1 MGDPLGRS
9 PRALRHEVLLS
20 CRGWANRLRKQ
31 FVRSAED
38 ENMSTLF
45 PSQRLAVGLLL
56 AACLAAV
63 PFAQTRQ
70 PFSRIAVTVTPDRS
84 DWTYDVGQPARFRVD
99 VVRDGHQVAGATVK
113 YSIGPEMMPP
123 IVSTSAVVGSTPLMV
138 DGGTMKEPGF
148 LRLIATAEIDG
159 RTYRGV
165 GTAGFAP
172 DRIQPTQVSPPDFD
186 AFWVGERKRLAALP
200 IDAKW
205 TPLPDYGNADVD
217 CSQINLQNV
226 GLTAGTSRLY
236 GILCVPRA
244 AGKYPAVLAVP
255 GAGVRPYRGL
265 AEVARRGVI
274 TFQIGIHG
282 IPVIQP
288 QEVYDSL
295 GRGGLSGYWTF
306 GLDSRE
312 RYFYRRVYTGTLRA
326 NDFLTSLPQ
335 WDGRNLGVTGGSQGG
350 ALTIVTAGLDRRVTR
365 LAAYYPALS
374 DLTGYLHVRA
384 GGWPHMF
391 RAAADGPDFHR
402 SDAKTATTGYY
413 DVVNFARRVTAPG
426 LYSWGF
432 NDETCPPT
440 SMYAAYNVI
449 SAPKRLM
456 LAYDTGHRTTQEQAD
471 DVDDWLIQ
479 ELTGRGTSS
488 AAGRN

>member
-1 MGDPLGRS
+1 MVWLVAAPL
-9 PRALRHEVLLS
+9 
-20 CRGWANRLRKQ
+20 
-31 FVRSAED
+31 
-38 ENMSTLF
+38 
-45 PSQRLAVGLLL
+45 
-56 AACLAAV
+56 
-63 PFAQTRQ
+63 AQAPRQ
-70 PFSRIAVTVTPDRS
+70 PFSRVAVTVTPDRP
-84 DWTYDVGQPARFRVD
+84 DWTYQPGQAVKFRVD
-99 VVRDGHQVAGATVK
+99 VVHDGHQVAGTTVK
-113 YSIGPEMMPP
+113 YSLGPEMLPALTE
-123 IVSTSAVVGSTPLMV
+123 SSAVVGTAPLV
-138 DGGTMKEPGF
+138 IEGGTMKEPGF

-159 RTYRGV
+159 RTYRGL

-172 DRIQPTQVSPPDFD
+172 ERIQPTQVNPPDFD
-186 AFWVGERKRLAALP
+186 AFWDAERKRLAALP
-200 IDAKW
+200 IDARW
-205 TPLPDYGNADVD
+205 TPLPDYGTADAE
-217 CSQINLQNV
+217 CSQVNLQNV
-226 GLTAGTSRLY
+226 GLTGGSSRLY
-236 GILCVPRA
+236 GILCQPRTP
-244 AGKYPAVLAVP
+244 GKYPALLSVP

-265 AEVARRGVI
+265 AEIAGRGVI
-274 TFQIGIHG
+274 TLQIGIHG

-295 GRGGLSGYWTF
+295 GRGGLSGYQTF

-312 RYFYRRVYTGTLRA
+312 RYYYRRVYTGTLRA

-350 ALTIVTAGLDRRVTR
+350 ALSIVTAGLDRRVTR

-374 DLTGYLHVRA
+374 DVTGYLQSRA

-391 RAAADGPDFHR
+391 RATDGPNFHR
-402 SDAKTATTGYY
+402 DEAKVATTSYY

-449 SAPKRLM
+449 TAPKRLM

-471 DVDDWLIQ
+471 DVDDWLVK
-479 ELTGRGTSS
+479 ELTGRASS
-488 AAGRN
+488 PNGWRQH

>member
-1 MGDPLGRS
+1 MLPSIRRRIS
-9 PRALRHEVLLS
+9 VVCALAWLV
-20 CRGWANRLRKQ
+20 
-31 FVRSAED
+31 
-38 ENMSTLF
+38 
-45 PSQRLAVGLLL
+45 
-56 AACLAAV
+56 AV
-63 PFAQTRQ
+63 PLAQTRQ
-70 PFSRIAVTVTPDRS
+70 PFSRVAVTVTPDHP
-84 DWTYDVGQPARFRVD
+84 DWTYQPGEAVTFRID

-113 YSIGPEMMPP
+113 YGIGPEMLPP
-123 IVSTSAVVGSTPLMV
+123 VTQATAVVGATPLTV
-138 DGGTMKEPGF
+138 AGGTMNAPGF
-148 LRLIATAEIDG
+148 LRLVATAEVDG

-172 DRIQPTQVSPPDFD
+172 DRIQPTQVNPPDFD
-186 AFWVGERKRLAALP
+186 AFWDAERTRLAALP
-200 IDAKW
+200 LDAKW
-205 TPLPDYGNADVD
+205 TPLPDYGTADVD

-226 GLTAGTSRLY
+226 GLTEGASRLY
-236 GILCVPRA
+236 GILCMPRA
-244 AGKYPAVLAVP
+244 PGKYPALLSVP

-265 AEVARRGVI
+265 AEIAGRGLI

-295 GRGGLSGYWTF
+295 ARGGLSGYPTF

-312 RYFYRRVYTGTLRA
+312 RYYYRRVYTGTLRA

-350 ALTIVTAGLDRRVTR
+350 ALAIVTAGLDRRVTR

-374 DLTGYLHVRA
+374 DVTGYLQAARRRLAAHVPRD
-384 GGWPHMF
+384 
-391 RAAADGPDFHR
+391 RGPNVHR
-402 SDAKTATTGYY
+402 DEAKIVTTRYY

-440 SMYAAYNVI
+440 SMYSAYNVI
-449 SAPKRLM
+449 TAPKRLM
-456 LAYDTGHRTTQEQAD
+456 LAYDTGHRSTQEQVD
-471 DVDDWLIQ
+471 DVNDWLAD
-479 ELTGRGTSS
+479 ELTGRGRPS
-488 AAGRN
+488 AVR

>member
-1 MGDPLGRS
+1 MPSYLTRRRLLGTCSVLACIVAAPL
-9 PRALRHEVLLS
+9 
-20 CRGWANRLRKQ
+20 
-31 FVRSAED
+31 
-38 ENMSTLF
+38 
-45 PSQRLAVGLLL
+45 
-56 AACLAAV
+56 
-63 PFAQTRQ
+63 AQAPRQ
-70 PFSRIAVTVTPDRS
+70 PFSRVLVTVTPDRP
-84 DWTYDVGQPARFRVD
+84 DWTYQPGEPVTFRID
-99 VVRDGHQVAGATVK
+99 VVRDGHQVSGATVK
-113 YSIGPEMMPP
+113 YGVGPEMLPP
-123 IVSTSAVVGSTPLMV
+123 VTEATAVVSTTPLTV
-138 DGGTMKEPGF
+138 AGGTLKEPGF
-148 LRLIATAEIDG
+148 LRLVATAEIDG

-172 DRIQPTQVSPPDFD
+172 DRIQPTQVNPPDFD
-186 AFWVGERKRLAALP
+186 AFWDAERKRLAALP
-200 IDAKW
+200 LDARW

-226 GLTAGTSRLY
+226 GLTGGASRLY
-236 GILCVPRA
+236 GILCMPRA
-244 AGKYPAVLAVP
+244 AGKYPALLSLP

-265 AEVARRGVI
+265 AEIAGRGLI

-295 GRGGLSGYWTF
+295 GPGGLSGYPTF

-312 RYFYRRVYTGTLRA
+312 RYYYRRVYTGTLRA

-374 DLTGYLHVRA
+374 DVTGYLHARA

-391 RAAADGPDFHR
+391 RADGPQSHR
-402 SDAKTATTGYY
+402 SPEKIETTRYY

-440 SMYAAYNVI
+440 SMYSAYNVVT
-449 SAPKRLM
+449 APKRLM
-456 LAYDTGHRTTQEQAD
+456 LAYDTGHRTTQEQTD
-471 DVDDWLIQ
+471 DVNAWLAD
-479 ELTGRGTSS
+479 ELS
-488 AAGRN
+488 GRNRPSASGR

>member
-1 MGDPLGRS
+1 VV
-9 PRALRHEVLLS
+9 A
-20 CRGWANRLRKQ
+20 
-31 FVRSAED
+31 F
-38 ENMSTLF
+38 
-45 PSQRLAVGLLL
+45 LAVLSMGQ
-56 AACLAAV
+56 AA
-63 PFAQTRQ
+63 RQ
-70 PFSRIAVTVTPDRS
+70 PFSRVAVIVTPDRP
-84 DWTYDVGQPARFRVD
+84 DWIYQPGEPARFRVD
-99 VVRDGHQVAGATVK
+99 VLRDGHQAAGATLT
-113 YSIGPEMMPP
+113 YSLGPEMLPP
-123 IVSTSAVVGSTPLMV
+123 LTEATAVVTATPLV
-138 DGGTMKEPGF
+138 IEGGTMKEPGF
-148 LRLIATAEIDG
+148 LRLVATAEIEG

-172 DRIQPTQVSPPDFD
+172 DRIQPTQANPPDFD
-186 AFWVGERKRLAALP
+186 AFWDGERKRLAALP

-205 TPLPDYGNADVD
+205 TPLPDYGNADAD

-226 GLTAGTSRLY
+226 GVTGGTSRLY
-236 GILCVPRA
+236 GILCAPRA
-244 AGKYPAVLAVP
+244 AGKYPALLSVP

-265 AEVARRGVI
+265 AEIAARGVI

-282 IPVIQP
+282 IPVIAP

-312 RYFYRRVYTGTLRA
+312 RYYYRRVYTGTLRA
-326 NDFLTSLPQ
+326 NDFLISLPQ

-350 ALTIVTAGLDRRVTR
+350 ALAIVTAGLDRRVTR

-374 DLTGYLHVRA
+374 DVTGYLQARA

-391 RAAADGPDFHR
+391 RAAEGVNAHR
-402 SDAKTATTGYY
+402 DDAKIATTRYY
-413 DVVNFARRVTAPG
+413 DVVNFARRVTVPG

-449 SAPKRLM
+449 TAPKRLM
-456 LAYDTGHRTTQEQAD
+456 LAYDTGHRSTQEQVD
-471 DVDDWLIQ
+471 DVNDWLVD
-479 ELTGRGTSS
+479 ELTGRTG
-488 AAGRN
+488 ARPAWRE

>member
-1 MGDPLGRS
+1 MPSNLS
-9 PRALRHEVLLS
+9 SYCVRAVI
-20 CRGWANRLRKQ
+20 
-31 FVRSAED
+31 
-38 ENMSTLF
+38 
-45 PSQRLAVGLLL
+45 LAV
-56 AACLAAV
+56 AWFVAV
-63 PFAQTRQ
+63 PKAQAPRQ
-70 PFSRIAVTVTPDRS
+70 PFGRVAVTVTPDHP
-84 DWTYDVGQPARFRVD
+84 DWTYRLGEAVTFRVD
-99 VVRDGHQVAGATVK
+99 IVRDGHQVAGATVK
-113 YSIGPEMMPP
+113 YGFGPEMLPP
-123 IVSTSAVVGSTPLMV
+123 LTQAAATVGATPLMV
-138 DGGTMKEPGF
+138 AGGTMNTPGF
-148 LRLIATAEIDG
+148 LRLVATADVDG

-165 GTAGFAP
+165 GTAGFTP
-172 DRIQPTQVSPPDFD
+172 DRIEPTQVDPPDFD
-186 AFWVGERKRLAALP
+186 AFWEGERKRLAALP

-205 TPLPDYGNADVD
+205 TPLPDYGTPDVD

-226 GLTAGTSRLY
+226 GLTEGSSRLY
-236 GILCVPRA
+236 GVLCMPRA
-244 AGKYPAVLAVP
+244 AGKYPALLSVP

-265 AEVARRGVI
+265 AEIAGRGLI

-295 GRGGLSGYWTF
+295 ARGGLSGYPTF

-312 RYFYRRVYTGTLRA
+312 RYYYRRVYTGTLRA

-350 ALTIVTAGLDRRVTR
+350 ALAIVTAGLDRRVTR

-374 DLTGYLHVRA
+374 DVTGYIKERA

-391 RAAADGPDFHR
+391 RATDGPNLHR
-402 SDAKTATTGYY
+402 VEAKIVTTGYY
-413 DVVNFARRVTAPG
+413 DVVNFARRVMAPG

-449 SAPKRLM
+449 KAPKRL
-456 LAYDTGHRTTQEQAD
+456 LVAYNTGHSTTQEQVD
-471 DVDDWLIQ
+471 DVNSWLAD
-479 ELTGRGTSS
+479 ELIGRKTSTNG
-488 AAGRN
+488 GRD